1 MSSSSHKHSNSRGP
15 KLSKDSKPPKS
26 KPTYTV
32 EQYWSCCSCG
42 KAASMSTR
50 YVSACTDCG
59 VNRCVIVILNLS
71 ESKCDRTGSSVEIMI
86 LDVLTDVT
94 LDLFE
99 ILVFSYSIRMGIS

>member
-1 MSSSSHKHSNSRGP
+1 MSSSSHKQSNSRGP

-26 KPTYTV
+26 KSTYTV

-42 KAASMSTR
+42 KAA
-50 YVSACTDCG
+50 
-59 VNRCVIVILNLS
+59 
-71 ESKCDRTGSSVEIMI
+71 TGSSVEIMI

-99 ILVFSYSIRMGIS
+99 ILVFSYSIGIGIS